1 MIQAEPP
8 FLLFDQEEDKRRL
21 CSQGDFYSDKTVK
34 QTIYLHLLKT
44 ESLDNAI
51 LEFRLA

>member
-8 FLLFDQEEDKRRL
+8 FLLFDKEDKRRL

-51 LEFRLA
+51 LEF

>member
-34 QTIYLHLLKT
+34 QIYLHLLKT

-51 LEFRLA
+51 LEF